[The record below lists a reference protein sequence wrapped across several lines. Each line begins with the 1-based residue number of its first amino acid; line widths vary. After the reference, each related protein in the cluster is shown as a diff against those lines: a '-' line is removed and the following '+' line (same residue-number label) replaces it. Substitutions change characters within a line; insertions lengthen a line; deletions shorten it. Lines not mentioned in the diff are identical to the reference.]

1 MNQKEI
7 FLNGEGDA
15 WFERNQAQIKKI
27 KYEEDSIVKSI
38 IKIKQKYINIQN
50 IIEVGCG
57 GGERLS
63 YLKNTAGFNV
73 HGIDP
78 STEAIKNA
86 QKLNITATIGTAD
99 KLIIESKS
107 IDVLILGFCL
117 YLCDD
122 EDLFKIAFE
131 VDRVLKNNSW
141 LIIKDFEAGDI
152 KYNKYKHT
160 ENIQSRK
167 MNYSKMF
174 LWHPN
179 YSLVDKNIEDH
190 EAKGW
195 TDINDNWVATTTI
208 RKFV

>member
-15 WFERNQAQIKKI
+15 WFERNQAQIKTI

-38 IKIKQKYINIQN
+38 LNIKQKDINIQN

-63 YLKNTAGFNV
+63 SLKKAAGFNV

-78 STEAIKNA
+78 SAEAIKNA
-86 QKLNITATIGTAD
+86 HKLNITATIGTAE

-131 VDRVLKNNSW
+131 VDRVLKNSSW

-179 YSLVDKNIEDH
+179 YSLAEKKIEDH
-190 EAKGW
+190 ESKGW